1 MLLRGTRLPAL
12 QAAVLNASMGHALD
26 FDDTLDTGGSIHPD
40 VSVLASV
47 LATADR
53 FGGVSG
59 RDVLLAVAL
68 GLDVS
73 CRIAPGRH
81 RLGAWQ
87 GRDRGGG
94 RSEGSRG
101 AGAGGP
107 DRRVARDGRP
117 RRSLSIT
124 VRRTNGR
131 SVTVEAI
138 DPIGSPEK
146 PLSDAQ
152 FGAKVPRL
160 RAQRG
165 AAGVGCECGC
175 GDRGAGDAVGRAGAA
190 VAIRRLT
197 GALPRQPIARTTY
210 QRFATPR
217 QSGPL
222 D

>member
-1 MLLRGTRLPAL
+1 VLLRGTRLPAL

-47 LATADR
+47 LAAADR
-53 FGGVSG
+53 LGGVSG

-152 FGAKVPRL
+152 FGAKFRDCARNVVRPVSDANVDATIGCWRRCRTRGSCCRHSPVDGCASTSAYCAIDVL
-160 RAQRG
+160 EVCNTATVG
-165 AAGVGCECGC
+165 AA
-175 GDRGAGDAVGRAGAA
+175 
-190 VAIRRLT
+190 
-197 GALPRQPIARTTY
+197 
-210 QRFATPR
+210 
-217 QSGPL
+217 
-222 D
+222 

>member
-1 MLLRGTRLPAL
+1 VLLRGTRLPAL
-12 QAAVLNASMGHALD
+12 QAAVLNASLGHALD

-40 VSVLASV
+40 VSVLASF
-47 LATADR
+47 LAAADR
-53 FGGVSG
+53 LGGVSG

-94 RSEGSRG
+94 RSGGCRS

-152 FGAKVPRL
+152 FGAKFRDCARNVVRPVSDANVDAAIGCWR
-160 RAQRG
+160 RCRTRGSCCRHSPVDGCASTSAYCAIDVSEVCNTATVG
-165 AAGVGCECGC
+165 AA
-175 GDRGAGDAVGRAGAA
+175 
-190 VAIRRLT
+190 
-197 GALPRQPIARTTY
+197 
-210 QRFATPR
+210 
-217 QSGPL
+217 
-222 D
+222 

>member
-47 LATADR
+47 LAAADR
-53 FGGVSG
+53 LGGVSG
-59 RDVLLAVAL
+59 RNVLLAVAL

-94 RSEGSRG
+94 RSGGCRS

-107 DRRVARDGRP
+107 DRRVARDSRP

-152 FGAKVPRL
+152 FGAKFRDCARNVVRPVSDANVDAAIGCWR
-160 RAQRG
+160 RCRTRGSCCRHSPVDGCASTSAYCANDVSEVCNTATVG
-165 AAGVGCECGC
+165 AA
-175 GDRGAGDAVGRAGAA
+175 
-190 VAIRRLT
+190 
-197 GALPRQPIARTTY
+197 
-210 QRFATPR
+210 
-217 QSGPL
+217 
-222 D
+222 